1 MEHVVVIGAGQA
13 GFSLAA
19 KLRSEGHQG
28 RITLIGDEPEPPYQ
42 RPPLSKK
49 YLLGEME
56 KERLYFRPPAFYAE
70 QGIELRLGC
79 TVEAVDPAARTVSL
93 GGETIGWDA
102 LAICTGAEPVT
113 LPEAQGG
120 LLGGVYT
127 IRKLAD
133 IDACEGEFRPG
144 RRLVVLGGGYVGLEA
159 AAVARSKGLEV
170 VLLQRSER
178 ILRRVAAAETAA
190 FIHALHESRGVEIR
204 VNAPIARLTGAGRV
218 DGVALE
224 DGSHVP
230 ADFVIAGIGA
240 NCVPHL
246 AVEAGLSVAGGILVD
261 DFGRTSAPGIWAAG
275 DCTEFPFRGA
285 PTRLE
290 SVQNAVDQA
299 EAVAVNMLGAE
310 KPYRP
315 APWFWSDQ
323 YDLALQIAGYG
334 RGHDR
339 VIQRAGARE
348 GARSHWYYA
357 GDTLLACDAMN
368 DPRAYMTAKRLIES
382 GRSPDPALV
391 ADPSV
396 ELKTLLR

>member
-13 GFSLAA
+13 GFSLSA
-19 KLRSEGHQG
+19 KLRTEGFAG

-56 KERLYFRPPAFYAE
+56 KERLYFRPPSFYRE
-70 QGIELRLGC
+70 QGIDLRLGAPV
-79 TVEAVDPAARTVSL
+79 TSVDRSARTVSL
-93 GGETIGWDA
+93 GEETISWDT
-102 LAICTGAEPVT
+102 LAICTGAEPVRV
-113 LPEAQGG
+113 PAEQGG
-120 LLGGVYT
+120 GLGGVYA

-133 IDACEGEFRPG
+133 IDACGDEFAAG
-144 RRLVVLGGGYVGLEA
+144 RRLVVIGGGYVGLEA

-178 ILRRVAAAETAA
+178 ILRRVASAETAA
-190 FIHALHESRGVEIR
+190 HIHALHDSRGVDIR
-204 VNAPIARLTGAGRV
+204 VNAPIARLTGTGRV
-218 DGVALE
+218 DGVALA
-224 DGSHVP
+224 DGTHVP

-261 DFGRTSAPGIWAAG
+261 AFGRSSDPAIWAAG
-275 DCTEFPFRGA
+275 DCAEFAFRGA
-285 PTRLE
+285 PTLLE

-299 EAVAVNMLGAE
+299 ETVARNIMGAGLAYE
-310 KPYRP
+310 P

-323 YDLALQIAGYG
+323 FDLSLQIAGLS

-339 VIQRAGARE
+339 VVRRPGARE
-348 GARSHWYYA
+348 GSCSHWYYKGA
-357 GDTLLACDAMN
+357 TLLACDAMN
-368 DPRAYMTAKRLIES
+368 DPRAYMTAKRLLEA
-382 GRSPDPALV
+382 GRSPAPELV
-391 ADPSV
+391 ADPAV
-396 ELKTLLR
+396 ELKSLLR